1 MESYVNPWDKRF
13 DEEEYIY
20 GKEPNHFLKN
30 MAAKLLKK
38 ETLTIAEGEGR
49 NAVFLAKLGHTVT
62 AWDYAPSAIRKTQ
75 LLAKEMG
82 VNVTAELHD
91 LEHAE
96 WETEKWDNIVNVFGH
111 FLTPLREKTLM
122 GIKQSVKQGGFFL
135 TEVYSIR
142 QLDYR
147 TGGPRDIDMLYR
159 PEEFLETFSDWKIL
173 HFYMGEAE
181 RFEGK
186 LHSGKCHVIQLLAQ
200 KVNS

>member
-1 MESYVNPWDKRF
+1 
-13 DEEEYIY
+13 
-20 GKEPNHFLKN
+20 
-30 MAAKLLKK
+30 
-38 ETLTIAEGEGR
+38 
-49 NAVFLAKLGHTVT
+49 
-62 AWDYAPSAIRKTQ
+62 
-75 LLAKEMG
+75 MG

-91 LEHAE
+91 LEQAE

-111 FLTPLREKTLM
+111 FPTPLREKTLM

-135 TEVYSIR
+135 TEVYSIH

-159 PEEFLETFSDWKIL
+159 PEEFLKIFSDWKIL

-181 RFEGK
+181 RFEGQ